1 MVLVLAALV
10 VSPMVMIYRG
20 LFRAIRADERDIRD
34 HGIAAQGQV
43 IEIRCTQGGRNR
55 IWIVTVEFRV
65 PERTEPVHFQVMR
78 PDTISGIPKPLRTLN
93 QGQRRYPFI
102 TARNGLRLRLSMS
115 WYVDAWALQR
125 WVSRSLGP

>member
-1 MVLVLAALV
+1 MALHSAEPTLVLVLAALV

-93 QGQRRYPFI
+93 QGQTVPIHYRQKWP
-102 TARNGLRLRLSMS
+102 
-115 WYVDAWALQR
+115 
-125 WVSRSLGP
+125 SLAVIDELVR